1 MEVALNNYIMKLG
14 VYVLVRYFGPYNF
27 VYLFDCSW
35 LVLVP
40 DYQQNVSMR

>member
-14 VYVLVRYFGPYNF
+14 VYVLVRYFSPYNF
-27 VYLFDCSW
+27 VDLFGCSR
-35 LVLVP
+35 LVLIP